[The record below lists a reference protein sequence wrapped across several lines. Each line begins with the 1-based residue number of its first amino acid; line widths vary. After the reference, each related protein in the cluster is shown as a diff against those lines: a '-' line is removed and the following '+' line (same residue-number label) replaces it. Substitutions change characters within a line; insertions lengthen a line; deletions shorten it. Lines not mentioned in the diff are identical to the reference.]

1 VSTPRT
7 AVAGGRHP
15 LARLRDAVG
24 RGMQVRA
31 GERCEMCAE
40 SIGEGHGH
48 VVDVVERTLKCLCRP
63 CFLLFSEDGAGGARY
78 RQVPTRYVALAGGID
93 EATWDALS
101 IPVSLVFVFHSS
113 SAARPVAC
121 YPSPAGATE
130 SLLALDAWAD
140 VVAANPSFAGA
151 RTDVEAV
158 MVRRH
163 VSGGEAYIVPIDACY
178 ELVGRLRT
186 CWRGFDGGAE
196 AHAELDAFFGR
207 VRERAGA

>member
-1 VSTPRT
+1 
-7 AVAGGRHP
+7 
-15 LARLRDAVG
+15 
-24 RGMQVRA
+24 MQVRA

-40 SIGEGHGH
+40 PIGDGHRH
-48 VVDVVERTLKCLCRP
+48 VVDVTERTLKCLCQP
-63 CFLLFSEDGAGGARY
+63 CFLLFSDDGAGAGRF
-78 RQVPTRYVALAGGID
+78 RQVPARYAALAGRID
-93 EATWDALS
+93 EATWDALG

-113 SAARPVAC
+113 SAGRPVAC

-140 VVAANPSFAGA
+140 VLGAHPSFAGA

-158 MVRRH
+158 IVRRDAD
-163 VSGGEAYIVPIDACY
+163 EAYIVPIDACY

-186 CWRGFDGGAE
+186 CWHGFDGGAE
-196 AHAELDAFFGR
+196 ARAELDAFFGR